1 MKINLL
7 YFARLRE
14 QFGISE
20 ETLELPESH
29 ITVTTLL
36 DLLRSRGGAWAAQ
49 LSPGQN
55 YRIAVNQELIVETA
69 MLVSGDEVAIFPPVT
84 GG

>member
-20 ETLELPESH
+20 ETVEMPENH
-29 ITVTTLL
+29 TTVATLL
-36 DLLRSRGGAWAAQ
+36 DLLRSRGGTWAA
-49 LSPGQN
+49 LLAPDQN
-55 YRIAVNQELIVETA
+55 YRIAVNQELIVQATR
-69 MLVSGDEVAIFPPVT
+69 LTSGDEVAIFPPVT